1 VLVKKIPL
9 SSIIIL
15 PDRQRTDLGDV
26 LDLANSIRLHGQ
38 LQPIIVN
45 EQDDK
50 YILIAGER
58 RYTAHTLLKSETIDA
73 VLQRDMTQDFM
84 QIVEWEE
91 NFRRKQLDWKEECRT
106 FLKLHEMK
114 GEDWSI
120 EKTGDFFGVEQ
131 QPAYVRILVGKAL
144 RDEIPYV
151 MNAPNLTSAYKA
163 AQRSMKRMVDREATN
178 IIKAFDLVLPEP
190 EVEEVFDNKPKVQE
204 TSILNEDFFTWAR
217 AYKGPKFSF
226 IHLDPPYGIKHS
238 RSEQGSAAM
247 FPLYKD
253 MPEDFLEFLSVL
265 AEVLPNL
272 IDDQAH
278 IMLWYSVSKFS
289 LTRKFIEQ
297 NFPDIRWGGSA
308 KGDDPVPLIWHKDDA
323 TGIVPDPERYGRR
336 VYETALCF
344 SIGDRKIIRPVLNAF
359 ACGGRK
365 TTDTRHVS
373 EKPLEMLTHFF
384 RMFIDEHTNVLDPCC
399 GSGNSVIAA
408 YKLLSPHSLGLELDP
423 NVASESKVHLELAT
437 LNGPV

>member
-1 VLVKKIPL
+1 MLVKKIPL
-9 SSIIIL
+9 SSIVISE
-15 PDRQRTDLGDV
+15 DRQRTDLGDV
-26 LDLANSIRLHGQ
+26 LNLANSIRAHGQ

-45 EQDDK
+45 ELEEGK
-50 YILIAGER
+50 YLLVAGER
-58 RYTAHTLLKSETIDA
+58 RYTAHTLLKESTINA
-73 VLQRDMTQDFM
+73 VLQKDMSPDFM

-114 GEDWSI
+114 GDDWTI
-120 EKTGDFFGVEQ
+120 EKTGDFFGVEL
-131 QPAYVRILVGKAL
+131 QPAYARILVGKAL

-151 MNAPNLTSAYKA
+151 VNAPNLTAAFKA
-163 AQRSMKRMVDREATN
+163 AQRSMKRMMDREATN
-178 IIKAFDLVLPEP
+178 IIKTFDDVLPTI
-190 EVEEVFDNKPKVQE
+190 EVEEAEIIKGPQE

-217 AYKGPKFSF
+217 SYNGKKFSF

-253 MPEDFLEFLSVL
+253 MPEDFLEFLAVL

-289 LTRKFIEQ
+289 MTKKFIEQ

-308 KGDDPVPLIWHKDDA
+308 KGDDPVPLIWHKNDA
-323 TGIVPDPERYGRR
+323 TGIVPDAERYGRR

-344 SIGDRKIIRPVLNAF
+344 SIGDRKIVRPVLNAF

-373 EKPLEMLTHFF
+373 EKPVEMLSHFF
-384 RMFIDEHTNVLDPCC
+384 RMFVDEHTNVLDPCC
-399 GSGNSVIAA
+399 GSGNSIIAA
-408 YKLLSPHSLGLELDP
+408 YKLQSPYSLGLELDP

-437 LNGPV
+437 LNASL